1 MNKTD
6 LVSHVANNTDL
17 SKKDAQVVVDA
28 VISGISS
35 ALAKGEKVS
44 LPGFG
49 SFEVRTRAARQGI
62 NPATREPMEIK
73 ASKSVGFKAGKQLKE
88 SL

>member
-6 LVSHVANNTDL
+6 LVNYVANNTDL
-17 SKKDAQVVVDA
+17 SKKEAQLAVDA

-35 ALAKGEKVS
+35 TLAQGEKVS

-73 ASKSVGFKAGKQLKE
+73 ASKSVGFKAGKQLKD

>member
-6 LVSHVANNTDL
+6 LISHVANNTDL
-17 SKKDAQVVVDA
+17 SKKDAQAVVEA
-28 VISGISS
+28 VIDGISS
-35 ALAKGEKVS
+35 ALAKGDKVS
-44 LPGFG
+44 IPGFG
-49 SFEVRTRAARQGI
+49 SFEVRERAARQGI